1 MLADGVAAATVLA
14 MGELVGHLD
23 ADQARAR
30 LEFGEAFARFVRP
43 ANTRRFQR
51 AVAAS

>member
-1 MLADGVAAATVLA
+1 

-51 AVAAS
+51 AGAAS